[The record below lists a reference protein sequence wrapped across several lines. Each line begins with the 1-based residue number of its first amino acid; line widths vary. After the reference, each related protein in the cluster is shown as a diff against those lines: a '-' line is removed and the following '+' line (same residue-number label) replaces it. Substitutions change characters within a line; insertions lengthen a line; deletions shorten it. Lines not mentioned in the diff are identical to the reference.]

1 MKKKNGLK
9 MSRNRKLIYRINRKK
24 RRLRYLLNQ
33 IEFTD
38 MIYKGHRV
46 TFVDIPAAEMADAI
60 EEAKEMI
67 DEIDKYRKRQLLQ
80 MLDMG
85 SDDTIKGRVST
96 PDEVSDRIE
105 AKVRTEFAKIS
116 EMGRKK
122 RNEK

>member
-85 SDDTIKGRVST
+85 SDDTIKGGVST

-116 EMGRKK
+116 EMGRNK